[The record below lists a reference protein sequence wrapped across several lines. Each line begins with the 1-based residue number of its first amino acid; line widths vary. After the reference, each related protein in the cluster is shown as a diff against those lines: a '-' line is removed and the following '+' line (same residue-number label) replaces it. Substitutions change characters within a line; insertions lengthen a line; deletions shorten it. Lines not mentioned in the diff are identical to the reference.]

1 MNPLEEKDIQ
11 ILKEMFRES
20 EARMENKMEARMV
33 EMFHESEA
41 RMEAM
46 MDRKIDALRTENN
59 EKFESIDQKF
69 DAIDK
74 RFEAIDQK
82 FDAIDKRFEAID
94 QKFDAID
101 KRFEAMDKKIEDTAA
116 QVQRNTAILMDA
128 EFSRR
133 FDLIEEQLQLL
144 MEKMTAPARVDKL
157 EDDMTVVK
165 ASIRNLS
172 GRVQTLE
179 EARHLQ

>member
-1 MNPLEEKDIQ
+1 MEEKDIQ

-20 EARMENKMEARMV
+20 EARM
-33 EMFHESEA
+33 EA

-59 EKFESIDQKF
+59 EKFESID
-69 DAIDK
+69 
-74 RFEAIDQK
+74 
-82 FDAIDKRFEAID
+82 
-94 QKFDAID
+94 

-116 QVQRNTAILMDA
+116 QVQRNTALLMDA

-157 EDDMTVVK
+157 EDDTTVVK

>member
-11 ILKEMFRES
+11 ILKEMFR
-20 EARMENKMEARMV
+20 
-33 EMFHESEA
+33 ESEA

-69 DAIDK
+69 DAID
-74 RFEAIDQK
+74 QK
-82 FDAIDKRFEAID
+82 FDAIDKRFESID

>member
-33 EMFHESEA
+33 EMFQESEA

-46 MDRKIDALRTENN
+46 MDRKIDALRTETNDKLEAMQAENN
-59 EKFESIDQKF
+59 QKFES
-69 DAIDK
+69 
-74 RFEAIDQK
+74 
-82 FDAIDKRFEAID
+82 ID

>member
-20 EARMENKMEARMV
+20 EARME
-33 EMFHESEA
+33 
-41 RMEAM
+41 AM
-46 MDRKIDALRTENN
+46 MDRKIDALRTETNDKLDAMQAENN
-59 EKFESIDQKF
+59 QKFESID
-69 DAIDK
+69 K
-74 RFEAIDQK
+74 RFES
-82 FDAIDKRFEAID
+82 ID

>member
-11 ILKEMFRES
+11 ILK
-20 EARMENKMEARMV
+20 

-46 MDRKIDALRTENN
+46 MDRKIDALRTETN
-59 EKFESIDQKF
+59 EK
-69 DAIDK
+69 
-74 RFEAIDQK
+74 
-82 FDAIDKRFEAID
+82 
-94 QKFDAID
+94 
-101 KRFEAMDKKIEDTAA
+101 FEAMDKKIEDTAA

-133 FDLIEEQLQLL
+133 FDLIEEQLQIL

>member
-1 MNPLEEKDIQ
+1 MEEKDIQ

-20 EARMENKMEARMV
+20 EARME
-33 EMFHESEA
+33 
-41 RMEAM
+41 AM
-46 MDRKIDALRTENN
+46 MDRKIDALRTETNDKLDAMQAENN
-59 EKFESIDQKF
+59 QK
-69 DAIDK
+69 
-74 RFEAIDQK
+74 
-82 FDAIDKRFEAID
+82 FEAID

-116 QVQRNTAILMDA
+116 QVQRNTALLMDA

>member
-33 EMFHESEA
+33 EMFQESEA

-46 MDRKIDALRTENN
+46 MDRKIDALRTETNDKLDAMQAENN
-59 EKFESIDQKF
+59 QKFESIDKH
-69 DAIDK
+69 
-74 RFEAIDQK
+74 FES
-82 FDAIDKRFEAID
+82 ID

>member
-11 ILKEMFRES
+11 ILKEMFR
-20 EARMENKMEARMV
+20 
-33 EMFHESEA
+33 ESEA

-74 RFEAIDQK
+74 RFES
-82 FDAIDKRFEAID
+82 ID

-179 EARHLQ
+179 KARHLQ

>member
-20 EARMENKMEARMV
+20 EARME
-33 EMFHESEA
+33 A

-46 MDRKIDALRTENN
+46 MDRKIDALRTETN
-59 EKFESIDQKF
+59 EKFES
-69 DAIDK
+69 
-74 RFEAIDQK
+74 
-82 FDAIDKRFEAID
+82 ID

>member
-20 EARMENKMEARMV
+20 EARMEAK
-33 EMFHESEA
+33 
-41 RMEAM
+41 

-82 FDAIDKRFEAID
+82 FDAIDKRFGA
-94 QKFDAID
+94 K
-101 KRFEAMDKKIEDTAA
+101 DKKIEDTAA
-116 QVQRNTAILMDA
+116 QVQRNTALLMDA

>member
-33 EMFHESEA
+33 EMFQESEA

-46 MDRKIDALRTENN
+46 MDRKIDALRTETN
-59 EKFESIDQKF
+59 EK
-69 DAIDK
+69 
-74 RFEAIDQK
+74 
-82 FDAIDKRFEAID
+82 
-94 QKFDAID
+94 
-101 KRFEAMDKKIEDTAA
+101 FEAMDKKIEDTAA
-116 QVQRNTAILMDA
+116 QVQRNTALLMDA

>member
-1 MNPLEEKDIQ
+1 MEEKDIQ

-20 EARMENKMEARMV
+20 EARME
-33 EMFHESEA
+33 
-41 RMEAM
+41 AM
-46 MDRKIDALRTENN
+46 MDRKIDALRTETNDKLEAMQAENN
-59 EKFESIDQKF
+59 QK
-69 DAIDK
+69 
-74 RFEAIDQK
+74 
-82 FDAIDKRFEAID
+82 
-94 QKFDAID
+94 
-101 KRFEAMDKKIEDTAA
+101 FEAMDKKIEDTAA

>member
-1 MNPLEEKDIQ
+1 MEEKDIQ

-20 EARMENKMEARMV
+20 EARME
-33 EMFHESEA
+33 
-41 RMEAM
+41 AM
-46 MDRKIDALRTENN
+46 MDRKIDALRTETNDKLEAMQAENN
-59 EKFESIDQKF
+59 QKFESID
-69 DAIDK
+69 K
-74 RFEAIDQK
+74 RFES
-82 FDAIDKRFEAID
+82 ID

>member
-1 MNPLEEKDIQ
+1 MEEKDIQ

-20 EARMENKMEARMV
+20 EARME
-33 EMFHESEA
+33 
-41 RMEAM
+41 AM
-46 MDRKIDALRTENN
+46 MDRKIDALRTETNQ
-59 EKFESIDQKF
+59 KFES
-69 DAIDK
+69 
-74 RFEAIDQK
+74 
-82 FDAIDKRFEAID
+82 
-94 QKFDAID
+94 ID

>member
-1 MNPLEEKDIQ
+1 MEEKDIQ

-46 MDRKIDALRTENN
+46 MDRKIDALRTETNDKLEAMQAENN
-59 EKFESIDQKF
+59 QKFES
-69 DAIDK
+69 
-74 RFEAIDQK
+74 
-82 FDAIDKRFEAID
+82 
-94 QKFDAID
+94 ID

-172 GRVQTLE
+172 SRVQTLE

>member
-1 MNPLEEKDIQ
+1 MEEKDIQ

-46 MDRKIDALRTENN
+46 MDRKIDALRTETNDKLEAMQAENN
-59 EKFESIDQKF
+59 QKFES
-69 DAIDK
+69 
-74 RFEAIDQK
+74 
-82 FDAIDKRFEAID
+82 
-94 QKFDAID
+94 ID

-116 QVQRNTAILMDA
+116 QVQRNTTILMDA

>member
-46 MDRKIDALRTENN
+46 MDRKIDALRTETNDKLEAMQAENN
-59 EKFESIDQKF
+59 QKFESID
-69 DAIDK
+69 K
-74 RFEAIDQK
+74 RFED
-82 FDAIDKRFEAID
+82 
-94 QKFDAID
+94 
-101 KRFEAMDKKIEDTAA
+101 MDKKIEDTAA

>member
-1 MNPLEEKDIQ
+1 
-11 ILKEMFRES
+11 MFRES
-20 EARMENKMEARMV
+20 EARM
-33 EMFHESEA
+33 EA

-59 EKFESIDQKF
+59 EKFES
-69 DAIDK
+69 
-74 RFEAIDQK
+74 
-82 FDAIDKRFEAID
+82 
-94 QKFDAID
+94 ID

-133 FDLIEEQLQLL
+133 FDLIEEQLQIL

>member
-1 MNPLEEKDIQ
+1 MEEKDIQ

-20 EARMENKMEARMV
+20 EARME
-33 EMFHESEA
+33 
-41 RMEAM
+41 AM
-46 MDRKIDALRTENN
+46 MDRKIDALRTETNDKLEAMQAENN
-59 EKFESIDQKF
+59 QKFES
-69 DAIDK
+69 
-74 RFEAIDQK
+74 
-82 FDAIDKRFEAID
+82 
-94 QKFDAID
+94 ID

-165 ASIRNLS
+165 ASIRTLS
-172 GRVQTLE
+172 SRVQTLE

>member
-1 MNPLEEKDIQ
+1 MEEKDIQ
-11 ILKEMFRES
+11 ILKEMFR
-20 EARMENKMEARMV
+20 
-33 EMFHESEA
+33 ESEA

-74 RFEAIDQK
+74 RFEA
-82 FDAIDKRFEAID
+82 
-94 QKFDAID
+94 
-101 KRFEAMDKKIEDTAA
+101 MDKKIEDTTA

>member
-1 MNPLEEKDIQ
+1 MNSLEEKDIQ

-46 MDRKIDALRTENN
+46 MDRKIDALRTETNDKLDAMQAENN
-59 EKFESIDQKF
+59 QKFES
-69 DAIDK
+69 
-74 RFEAIDQK
+74 
-82 FDAIDKRFEAID
+82 
-94 QKFDAID
+94 ID

-133 FDLIEEQLQLL
+133 FDLIQEQLQLL

>member
-1 MNPLEEKDIQ
+1 MEEKDIQ

-33 EMFHESEA
+33 EMFQESEA

-46 MDRKIDALRTENN
+46 MDRKIDALRTETNDKLDAMQAENN
-59 EKFESIDQKF
+59 QKFES
-69 DAIDK
+69 
-74 RFEAIDQK
+74 
-82 FDAIDKRFEAID
+82 
-94 QKFDAID
+94 ID

-165 ASIRNLS
+165 ASVRNLS

>member
-11 ILKEMFRES
+11 ILKEMFR
-20 EARMENKMEARMV
+20 
-33 EMFHESEA
+33 ESEA

-59 EKFESIDQKF
+59 EKFE
-69 DAIDK
+69 
-74 RFEAIDQK
+74 AIDQK
-82 FDAIDKRFEAID
+82 FDAIDKRFESID

>member
-20 EARMENKMEARMV
+20 EARME
-33 EMFHESEA
+33 A

-46 MDRKIDALRTENN
+46 MDRKIDALRTETNDKLEAMQAENN
-59 EKFESIDQKF
+59 QKFESID
-69 DAIDK
+69 K
-74 RFEAIDQK
+74 RFK
-82 FDAIDKRFEAID
+82 
-94 QKFDAID
+94 
-101 KRFEAMDKKIEDTAA
+101 AMDKKIEDTAA

>member
-11 ILKEMFRES
+11 ILKEMFR
-20 EARMENKMEARMV
+20 
-33 EMFHESEA
+33 ESEA

-74 RFEAIDQK
+74 RFES
-82 FDAIDKRFEAID
+82 ID

-128 EFSRR
+128 KFSRR

>member
-1 MNPLEEKDIQ
+1 MEEKDIQ
-11 ILKEMFRES
+11 ILKEMFR
-20 EARMENKMEARMV
+20 
-33 EMFHESEA
+33 ESEA

-74 RFEAIDQK
+74 RFES
-82 FDAIDKRFEAID
+82 ID

-157 EDDMTVVK
+157 EDDITVVK

>member
-1 MNPLEEKDIQ
+1 
-11 ILKEMFRES
+11 MFRES

-46 MDRKIDALRTENN
+46 MDRKIDALRTETNDKLEAMQAENN
-59 EKFESIDQKF
+59 QKFES
-69 DAIDK
+69 
-74 RFEAIDQK
+74 
-82 FDAIDKRFEAID
+82 
-94 QKFDAID
+94 ID

-116 QVQRNTAILMDA
+116 QVQRNTALLMDA

-133 FDLIEEQLQLL
+133 FDLIEVQLQLL

>member
-11 ILKEMFRES
+11 ILK
-20 EARMENKMEARMV
+20 

-46 MDRKIDALRTENN
+46 MDRKIDALRTETNDKLEAMQAENN
-59 EKFESIDQKF
+59 
-69 DAIDK
+69 
-74 RFEAIDQK
+74 
-82 FDAIDKRFEAID
+82 

>member
-33 EMFHESEA
+33 EMFQESEA

-46 MDRKIDALRTENN
+46 MDRKIDALRTETNDKLDAMQAENN
-59 EKFESIDQKF
+59 QKFES
-69 DAIDK
+69 
-74 RFEAIDQK
+74 
-82 FDAIDKRFEAID
+82 
-94 QKFDAID
+94 ID

-116 QVQRNTAILMDA
+116 QVQHNTAILMDA

>member
-20 EARMENKMEARMV
+20 EARM
-33 EMFHESEA
+33 EA

-59 EKFESIDQKF
+59 EKFES
-69 DAIDK
+69 
-74 RFEAIDQK
+74 
-82 FDAIDKRFEAID
+82 
-94 QKFDAID
+94 ID

>member
-74 RFEAIDQK
+74 RFEA
-82 FDAIDKRFEAID
+82 
-94 QKFDAID
+94 
-101 KRFEAMDKKIEDTAA
+101 MDKKIEDTAA
-116 QVQRNTAILMDA
+116 QVQRNTALLMDA

>member
-11 ILKEMFRES
+11 LLKEMFR
-20 EARMENKMEARMV
+20 
-33 EMFHESEA
+33 ESEA

-46 MDRKIDALRTENN
+46 MDRKIQASEDKMDKKLEAMQAENN
-59 EKFESIDQKF
+59 KKFE
-69 DAIDK
+69 AL
-74 RFEAIDQK
+74 
-82 FDAIDKRFEAID
+82 
-94 QKFDAID
+94 
-101 KRFEAMDKKIEDTAA
+101 DKKIEDTAA

-172 GRVQTLE
+172 GRVQVLE
-179 EARHLQ
+179 DARNLQ

>member
-1 MNPLEEKDIQ
+1 MEEKDIQ

-20 EARMENKMEARMV
+20 EARMENKMEARIV

-46 MDRKIDALRTENN
+46 MDRKIDALRTETNDKLEAMQAENN
-59 EKFESIDQKF
+59 QKFES
-69 DAIDK
+69 
-74 RFEAIDQK
+74 
-82 FDAIDKRFEAID
+82 
-94 QKFDAID
+94 ID

>member
-1 MNPLEEKDIQ
+1 MEEKDNQ

-33 EMFHESEA
+33 EMFQESEA

-46 MDRKIDALRTENN
+46 MDRKIDALRTETNDKLDAMQAENN
-59 EKFESIDQKF
+59 QKFES
-69 DAIDK
+69 
-74 RFEAIDQK
+74 
-82 FDAIDKRFEAID
+82 
-94 QKFDAID
+94 ID

-133 FDLIEEQLQLL
+133 FDLIEEQLQIL
-144 MEKMTAPARVDKL
+144 MEKMTAPARVYKL

>member
-46 MDRKIDALRTENN
+46 MDRKIDALRTETNDKLEAMQAEN
-59 EKFESIDQKF
+59 KQKFES
-69 DAIDK
+69 
-74 RFEAIDQK
+74 
-82 FDAIDKRFEAID
+82 
-94 QKFDAID
+94 ID

-116 QVQRNTAILMDA
+116 QVQRNTALLMDA

>member
-46 MDRKIDALRTENN
+46 MDRKIDALRTETHDKLEAMQAENN
-59 EKFESIDQKF
+59 QKFES
-69 DAIDK
+69 
-74 RFEAIDQK
+74 
-82 FDAIDKRFEAID
+82 
-94 QKFDAID
+94 ID

>member
-11 ILKEMFRES
+11 ILKEMFR
-20 EARMENKMEARMV
+20 
-33 EMFHESEA
+33 ESEA

-74 RFEAIDQK
+74 RFESIDQK
-82 FDAIDKRFEAID
+82 FDAIDKRFESID

>member
-1 MNPLEEKDIQ
+1 MEEKDIQ
-11 ILKEMFRES
+11 ILKEMFR
-20 EARMENKMEARMV
+20 
-33 EMFHESEA
+33 ESEA

-69 DAIDK
+69 DAID
-74 RFEAIDQK
+74 QK
-82 FDAIDKRFEAID
+82 FDAIDKRFESID

-144 MEKMTAPARVDKL
+144 MEKMTAPPAWTSWR
-157 EDDMTVVK
+157 T
-165 ASIRNLS
+165 I
-172 GRVQTLE
+172 
-179 EARHLQ
+179 

>member
-33 EMFHESEA
+33 EMFQESEA

-46 MDRKIDALRTENN
+46 MDRKIDALRTETN
-59 EKFESIDQKF
+59 EKFET
-69 DAIDK
+69 
-74 RFEAIDQK
+74 
-82 FDAIDKRFEAID
+82 
-94 QKFDAID
+94 
-101 KRFEAMDKKIEDTAA
+101 MDKKIEDTAA

>member
-20 EARMENKMEARMV
+20 EARMENKMEARMA

-46 MDRKIDALRTENN
+46 MDRKIDALRTETNDKLDAMQAENN
-59 EKFESIDQKF
+59 QKFES
-69 DAIDK
+69 
-74 RFEAIDQK
+74 
-82 FDAIDKRFEAID
+82 
-94 QKFDAID
+94 ID